1 MEPYLIP
8 SRIHDRLAPLV
19 ANNSSQTP
27 RSEPLRGAGDEGG
40 QFVFRLITSTPG
52 LTHNNSSKEAL
63 SKSERELKTL
73 EELERQFAEQARL
86 KELQAQIEK
95 KREKMEMAK
104 AYALPK
110 STGKEITGQ
119 DGAPMVL
126 VPEGNFEFGD
136 DRERNRQQLW
146 LPEFYMDKYEVTVK
160 LFSRFIQV
168 TGHSEPHEWAQQLI
182 VRDSENRPA
191 VNVNWYDAHDYCRHY
206 GKRLPTEEEW
216 EKAARGLDGRK
227 YPWGNEKPT
236 VEYAN
241 FDEEWRGYQSL
252 ALVGTHRAGA
262 SQYGIQD
269 LAGNVWEWTSS
280 DSVGGGTVIRG
291 GSLIDEPLKIRSAYR
306 WKFNQAL
313 LRKGTLGFRC
323 VQGAS

>member
-1 MEPYLIP
+1 M
-8 SRIHDRLAPLV
+8 
-19 ANNSSQTP
+19 
-27 RSEPLRGAGDEGG
+27 
-40 QFVFRLITSTPG
+40 
-52 LTHNNSSKEAL
+52 
-63 SKSERELKTL
+63 
-73 EELERQFAEQARL
+73 
-86 KELQAQIEK
+86 
-95 KREKMEMAK
+95 
-104 AYALPK
+104 
-110 STGKEITGQ
+110 GK
-119 DGAPMVL
+119 
-126 VPEGNFEFGD
+126 
-136 DRERNRQQLW
+136 
-146 LPEFYMDKYEVTVK
+146 
-160 LFSRFIQV
+160 
-168 TGHSEPHEWAQQLI
+168 
-182 VRDSENRPA
+182 
-191 VNVNWYDAHDYCRHY
+191 
-206 GKRLPTEEEW
+206 
-216 EKAARGLDGRK
+216 KAARGLDGRK